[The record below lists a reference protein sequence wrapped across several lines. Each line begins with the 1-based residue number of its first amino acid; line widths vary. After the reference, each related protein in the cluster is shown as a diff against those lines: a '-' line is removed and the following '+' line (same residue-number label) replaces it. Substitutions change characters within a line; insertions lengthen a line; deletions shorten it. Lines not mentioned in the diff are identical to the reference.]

1 MSSIHLLLSLT
12 VIPRQC
18 MRSEARPASRDAWF
32 SGKPDCTDHAISSAS
47 SVGYR
52 VHISPHVCVHPRMCA
67 QCRRA
72 GACFA
77 DASAIGARAICIRFY
92 TIDAECIEDHDTP
105 RESRRKSP
113 IPDHYRSY
121 WTSGL
126 CARLP
131 QAVDVTRLYSPLHF
145 TPAVASLCTP
155 QPAPAHLFPRSWR
168 TYPRLVEHHGGA
180 LPGHAVL
187 PVVVSGIHGRAAEH
201 AGDGAGGVG
210 AVVSDATPGRR
221 GAHVARVVVGQEG
234 LNAHKLLEVHS
245 VHARTHGNS

>member
-32 SGKPDCTDHAISSAS
+32 SGKPDCTDHANSSAS

-77 DASAIGARAICIRFY
+77 DASAIGARKTCLRFY

-105 RESRRKSP
+105 RESSRKNTNTDLTGPPACAPDYRKPSTSP
-113 IPDHYRSY
+113 DCTARF
-121 WTSGL
+121 TSPRQWQA
-126 CARLP
+126 CAHH
-131 QAVDVTRLYSPLHF
+131 SPRPPTF
-145 TPAVASLCTP
+145 SL
-155 QPAPAHLFPRSWR
+155 
-168 TYPRLVEHHGGA
+168 
-180 LPGHAVL
+180 
-187 PVVVSGIHGRAAEH
+187 
-201 AGDGAGGVG
+201 GAGG
-210 AVVSDATPGRR
+210 
-221 GAHVARVVVGQEG
+221 
-234 LNAHKLLEVHS
+234 
-245 VHARTHGNS
+245 RTRA